1 MRLKVKVNNRIFNVF
16 IDNVHERPIRVD
28 IDGQIFEVWPETNAA
43 IPFTQHKVS
52 PKDDIE
58 VFKTENPAKFDDKL
72 NTSPPLE
79 VNSLSARDLA
89 PGQKM
94 LSVRAPIPGVIT
106 AITTQ
111 VGSEVSVGQELCK
124 LEAMKMNNSIRANHN
139 GIISAIHVAI
149 GQYVK
154 HNDILMEFAD

>member
-1 MRLKVKVNNRIFNVF
+1 MKLIVKVNNRIFNVF
-16 IDNVHERPIRVD
+16 IERVHERPIRVD
-28 IDGQIFEVWPETNAA
+28 IDGEIFEVWPETSVAV
-43 IPFTQHKVS
+43 PYSQHKLSNKAENGDNKSESSAKAVI
-52 PKDDIE
+52 KDNHPSIGI
-58 VFKTENPAKFDDKL
+58 NP
-72 NTSPPLE
+72 
-79 VNSLSARDLA
+79 LSARDTA
-89 PGQKM
+89 PGQKF

-139 GIISAIHVAI
+139 GTISTIHVAI

-154 HNDILMEFAD
+154 HNDILMEFTD